1 MMGRITRVLNERFYV
16 FTIILLEILLLVVA
30 LLVGIVRP
38 RELMYILP
46 LYCIGR
52 ALEFYY
58 REGR

>member
-1 MMGRITRVLNERFYV
+1 MMGRIARVLNEKFYV
-16 FTIILLEILLLVVA
+16 FTIILLEILLLVVVF
-30 LLVGIVRP
+30 LVGIVRP
-38 RELMYILP
+38 RELMYILS